1 MFSHLSPP
9 TSARIINDNTEPDV
23 FCPDSGDW
31 TEVLKIMQQVLFD
44 QAISSSTFSP
54 FFLTG

>member
-1 MFSHLSPP
+1 MLSHLSPP
-9 TSARIINDNTEPDV
+9 TSARIINDNTAPDV

-44 QAISSSTFSP
+44 QAISSS
-54 FFLTG
+54 